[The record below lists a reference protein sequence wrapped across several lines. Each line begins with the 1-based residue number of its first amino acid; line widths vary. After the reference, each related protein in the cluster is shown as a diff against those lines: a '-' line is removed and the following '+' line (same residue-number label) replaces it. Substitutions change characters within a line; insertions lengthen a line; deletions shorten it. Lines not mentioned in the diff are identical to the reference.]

1 MKNPRG
7 TRIIISMLLLIGIQL
22 NLLFRMNSIHSTSFS
37 SILFSTTMAVLVLS
51 VTLIRLFRKPYTMH
65 VSEFSLQIKNRNLK
79 PEDIKEIRIQGYFKP
94 LIGIIPTGKVFTPF
108 DLCFHIDPDQED
120 KAIKELKEWAEEH
133 GVTVF
138 SNKMVRRWI

>member
-1 MKNPRG
+1 M
-7 TRIIISMLLLIGIQL
+7 
-22 NLLFRMNSIHSTSFS
+22 LFRMNSIHNTSFS
-37 SILFSTTMAVLVLS
+37 PILFFITMAVLALS
-51 VTLIRLFRKPYTMH
+51 VTIIRLFRKPYTMQI
-65 VSEFSLQIKNRNLK
+65 SKFSLHIKNRNLK

-108 DLCFHIDPDQED
+108 DLCFHINPDQED
-120 KAIKELKEWAEEH
+120 KAMKELKEWAEEH